1 MDNVQRERDLR
12 SLNSQW
18 GIFIKPHPWRPR
30 DLLRKGGWKIIKAR
44 DGGLASP
51 LLDEHIIKENQPVG
65 ERACPQGSGSPMR
78 AQPGVKTENSVH
90 RLMFYLATDKKSYG
104 ERCRS
109 TSTCQSPQRAMHAEE
124 LPSPPHSVVSKHPEF
139 LSLNRLQ
146 C

>member
-1 MDNVQRERDLR
+1 MCRERETSDH
-12 SLNSQW
+12 STLNGVSSSNLTPEDPE
-18 GIFIKPHPWRPR
+18 IYSEKEVEKLSKPGMVVWQAH
-30 DLLRKGGWKIIKAR
+30 
-44 DGGLASP
+44 